1 MAVSNELTDFVRN
14 ALERG
19 QSREQIAQA
28 LSAAGWRD
36 EQVKAAI
43 AGFAPVEFPIP
54 VPRPRPS
61 LSAREAFIYLL
72 LFTTLYIVAY
82 HLGSLVFDFI
92 NQAFPDPSN
101 PLSEESFR
109 SGLRFS
115 VAALVVALPVF
126 LYTSRLTNR
135 ATERDPTQRLS
146 PVRRWLTYLTLFQ
159 AACILIGDVTTLV
172 YSLLGGDLTMRFML
186 KALTVAVIA
195 GTVFWY
201 YLSDLGADE
210 KEDRT

>member
-1 MAVSNELTDFVRN
+1 MAAGNELTDFVRTS
-14 ALERG
+14 LERG
-19 QSREQIAQA
+19 LTRTQIAQA
-28 LSAAGWRD
+28 LGAAGWKTD
-36 EQVKAAI
+36 QVNAAI
-43 AGFAPVEFPIP
+43 ASFATVDFPVP

-82 HLGSLVFDFI
+82 HLGSLVFDFV
-92 NQAFPDPSN
+92 NRAFPDPAS
-101 PLSEESFR
+101 PLSEDGFR

-135 ATERDPTQRLS
+135 ATEMDAGQRLS

-159 AACILIGDVTTLV
+159 AACVLIADVTTLV
-172 YSLLGGDLTMRFML
+172 YNLLGGDLTVRFGL
-186 KALTVAVIA
+186 KALTVGVIA

-201 YLSDLGADE
+201 YLSDLGVDE
-210 KEDRT
+210 KESRA

>member
-1 MAVSNELTDFVRN
+1 MAVSNELTDFVRT

-19 QSREQIAQA
+19 LARAQIAEA
-28 LSAAGWRD
+28 LAAAGWKTD
-36 EQVKAAI
+36 QVNAAI
-43 AGFAPVEFPIP
+43 AAFAAVDFPIP

-92 NQAFPDPSN
+92 NQAFPDPAALQSDDG
-101 PLSEESFR
+101 FR

-115 VAALVVALPVF
+115 VASLVVALPVF

-135 ATERDPTQRLS
+135 ATELDASQRLS
-146 PVRRWLTYLTLFQ
+146 PVRRWLTYLTLFL
-159 AACILIGDVTTLV
+159 AACILIADVTTLV
-172 YSLLGGDLTMRFML
+172 YNLLGGDLTVRFGL
-186 KALTVAVIA
+186 KALTVGVIA

-201 YLSDLGADE
+201 YLSDLGVDE
-210 KEDRT
+210 KEAKQ